1 MLEKKVRK
9 SLLEIKENKEKQL
22 IGESLIK
29 NRLSIILEGI
39 NSDYE
44 FKSLSKSKQL
54 KISLKFIQE
63 LSYLESNGLLMEQQL
78 GSLMQKIFGGWFGNI
93 TQTIFEPLLKKIFV
107 PLFGEGFFTDFLTAY
122 FTSKPSEVIKSFND
136 CKLMTRLVA
145 EGVAEAIA
153 MQTMRNNGFSAP
165 GYAFLRNTMGDVLT
179 GNEFISGLEKGLSN
193 TVCSTMGKFGDNAQ
207 KVVEK
212 LKNTGTEVANT
223 ATNVVDKAKA
233 AIS

>member
-1 MLEKKVRK
+1 MLEKKIRK

-78 GSLMQKIFGGWFGNI
+78 GSLMQTIFGGWFGNI

-107 PLFGEGFFTDFLTAY
+107 PLFGEGFFTNFLTAY

-136 CKLMTRLVA
+136 CKLMTKLVA
-145 EGVAEAIA
+145 EGISEAIF
-153 MQTMRNNGFSAP
+153 MQVQHNKGFTGP
-165 GYAFLRNTMGDVLT
+165 GYTFLRNTMGDVLT